1 MDNQVGQATRSLCPI
16 TCGCDRPDSKLIMS
30 GPQGGCPPTC
40 SNSAKFIEVLTNRS
54 CNDMTGSQLNATPA
68 WNYFVAQMV
77 EISNT
82 APYPANWQVYL
93 GALSAEMT
101 LRGCEAVQTVRMLQ
115 ADLCD
120 ESPDKGMPFKSVR
133 FYCPVS
139 CQCQS
144 SMLNCPKTCP
154 SVTTASNVTGIAN
167 VTTTITT
174 TTATTSLSSG
184 FRRHFHAGDFED
196 GASLEYLKKQ

>member
-1 MDNQVGQATRSLCPI
+1 
-16 TCGCDRPDSKLIMS
+16 
-30 GPQGGCPPTC
+30 
-40 SNSAKFIEVLTNRS
+40 
-54 CNDMTGSQLNATPA
+54 MTGSQLNATPA

-184 FRRHFHAGDFED
+184 FRRLFHAGDFED
-196 GASLEYLKKQ
+196 GASLEYLKKQFPDAGLDALQAAAKWLEDNFGASTAED